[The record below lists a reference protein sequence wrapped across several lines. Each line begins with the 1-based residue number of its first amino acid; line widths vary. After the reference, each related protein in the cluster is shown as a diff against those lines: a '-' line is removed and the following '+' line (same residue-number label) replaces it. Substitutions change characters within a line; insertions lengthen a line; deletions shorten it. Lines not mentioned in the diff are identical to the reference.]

1 METNKTTWD
10 GQAIESP
17 KNVIKELKSLL
28 ATIEHPHT
36 GRPQD
41 DVPTNRLL
49 LYIVKDYQRMQR
61 EYYGVKE
68 RADDA
73 ERELAKLKE
82 KHGRI
87 VSRLNHENQ
96 VLTNSLKQMQESRK
110 GKQIVELRQRIEEL
124 KASRDAVIREMT
136 DDLTTQLDERTRQ
149 LEEARRHIKT
159 LAAMVADPDKA
170 VDVSIDLSHTLKG
183 DDEKAWLDESREH
196 LATAL
201 TRLEQTEER
210 LAAYQDTIKEGVEK
224 YEEYSTFSNAL
235 KKINRAF
242 DRIDSACA
250 HIENFFD
257 VVGELKL

>member
-10 GQAIESP
+10 GQTIESP
-17 KNVIKELKSLL
+17 KDIIKELKSLL

-49 LYIVKDYQRMQR
+49 LHIVKDYQRMQH

-68 RADDA
+68 CADDA

-82 KHGRI
+82 RHAR
-87 VSRLNHENQ
+87 VASRLNHENQ
-96 VLTNSLKQMQESRK
+96 VLTNSLKQMQSSLKQMQESRK

-124 KASRDAVIREMT
+124 KASRDAVIKEMT

-183 DDEKAWLDESREH
+183 
-196 LATAL
+196 
-201 TRLEQTEER
+201 
-210 LAAYQDTIKEGVEK
+210 
-224 YEEYSTFSNAL
+224 
-235 KKINRAF
+235 
-242 DRIDSACA
+242 
-250 HIENFFD
+250 
-257 VVGELKL
+257 ELKL